1 NFCYTTVR
9 SITFFTKKDN
19 SPTHFIDEDASSFPL
34 PDTSMSIAGL
44 HHAEALFYQ
53 TATKVDVL
61 EDTSIQQWK
70 GCGRQTQHSSITK
83 VVLTAGACISTA
95 VSITVPTLFST
106 SVPQQ
111 SCLGSFPA
119 CDPKTLITPSFLPSF
134 LHPAFTCETLLFIIC
149 VAICLHWICVS
160 LLFQSVPWREQ
171 YFSMVVYTAGGTTI
185 LATQVV
191 KDSATVFLQ
200 VLPLVSD
207 ICVVVCLCLDCI
219 LP

>member
-111 SCLGSFPA
+111 SCLGSFPVCLRSQNPHHA
-119 CDPKTLITPSFLPSF
+119 VISSFFSASSLYLRDIAIHNMRGDMSSLDMCVAALSVGSMARTILLYGGLYSRRNDHLGNTSGQGFSNSLPSS
-134 LHPAFTCETLLFIIC
+134 A
-149 VAICLHWICVS
+149 S
-160 LLFQSVPWREQ
+160 LAPYEGINGL
-171 YFSMVVYTAGGTTI
+171 
-185 LATQVV
+185 
-191 KDSATVFLQ
+191 
-200 VLPLVSD
+200 
-207 ICVVVCLCLDCI
+207 
-219 LP
+219 

>member
-1 NFCYTTVR
+1 
-9 SITFFTKKDN
+9 
-19 SPTHFIDEDASSFPL
+19 
-34 PDTSMSIAGL
+34 MSIAGL
-44 HHAEALFYQ
+44 HHGEALFYQ

-61 EDTSIQQWK
+61 DDTSVQQWK

-111 SCLGSFPA
+111 SCLGSFPVCSFPLCRLLLRCCSSNPDSLQA

-160 LLFQSVPWREQ
+160 LLFQSFRWRER
-171 YFSMVVYTAGGTTI
+171 YFPMVVYTAGGSTI